1 MLSIKD
7 VFCGYDDVDVIHGI
21 SFDVSSGE
29 NLCIAGPNGC
39 GKTTIL
45 RAIAGLLPYKGQIKF
60 ENNEISSLKRAKIA
74 RNIALMTQI
83 TSVYFSYSIFET
95 VMLGRYLHINGG
107 AFASPSKEDKEYV
120 MQCLKDVGLA
130 DIKNRQITSL
140 SGGQLQRVFLA
151 RTFAQDPSMIL
162 LDEPTNH
169 LDLKYQIE
177 LVERLREWS
186 AQKNRAIIGVL
197 HDLNLTLH
205 FADKVL
211 LLKDGK
217 TAAFGNA
224 SDVLEGG
231 LLKEVYGIDV
241 KEYML
246 GSLKK
251 WEV

>member
-1 MLSIKD
+1 MLSVKN
-7 VFCGYDDVDVIHGI
+7 VFCGYDGIDAIHGV
-21 SFDVSSGE
+21 SFEVSAGQ

-45 RAIAGLLPYKGQIKF
+45 RAIAGLLPYKGHIQF
-60 ENNEISSLKRAKIA
+60 ENSEISSLKRAKIA
-74 RNIALMTQI
+74 KSIALMTQI

-107 AFASPSKEDKEYV
+107 AFASPSNEDKQYV
-120 MQCLKDVGLA
+120 MQCLEDVGLA
-130 DIKNRQITSL
+130 DIKDRQITSL

-151 RTFAQDPSMIL
+151 RTFAQDPTMIL

-177 LVERLREWS
+177 LIERLRLWS

-211 LLKDGK
+211 LINDGK
-217 TAAFGNA
+217 TAAFGDA
-224 SDVLEGG
+224 QDVLEGG
-231 LLKEVYGIDV
+231 LLQQVYGIDV
-241 KEYML
+241 KEYMIN
-246 GSLKK
+246 SLRK
-251 WEV
+251 WE